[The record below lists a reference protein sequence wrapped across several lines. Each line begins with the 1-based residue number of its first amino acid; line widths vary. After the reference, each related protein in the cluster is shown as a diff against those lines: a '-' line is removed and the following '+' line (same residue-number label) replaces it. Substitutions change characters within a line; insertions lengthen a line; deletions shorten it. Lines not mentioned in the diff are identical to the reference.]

1 MKEINSVPLE
11 LRLRNADALAG
22 LTLLLAAI
30 SATAGLLV
38 PHLYRDSEAWVRQAR
53 AADLVSLFVVV
64 PLLAVALWRAGTGS
78 SAGRLLAL
86 AAVGYLIY
94 NYAIFGFAVAINP
107 MTPIHLAVLSVSVWS
122 LVLSLIAMSKN
133 PLRSDVGMSLPRRL
147 TAIFLIAVAGLF
159 AVMWLGQI
167 AQSITSGRGPVEL
180 VKLGLVTNPVY
191 TLDLAFALP
200 FLALSGILLLR
211 RSPVGNAVAVAAL
224 AWVGLMGLGV
234 LAIFAFDGVA
244 GAPVPVP
251 VVVLIGAITSVGMA
265 LTAVA
270 LRKRGQE
277 VASQPPAGPGHG
289 APTFGPPGRLHRRAT
304 RLR

>member
-11 LRLRNADALAG
+11 IRIRTADALAG
-22 LTLLLAAI
+22 FAFVLAAI
-30 SATAGLLV
+30 SATAGLFV

-64 PLLAVALWRAGTGS
+64 PLLAFALWRARTGS
-78 SAGRLLAL
+78 SLGRLLAL
-86 AAVGYLIY
+86 GALGYLIY

-107 MTPIHLAVLSVSVWS
+107 MTPLHLAVLSLSVWS

-133 PLRSDVGMSLPRRL
+133 PLRSDIGMSLPRRT
-147 TAIFLIAVAGLF
+147 TAIFLIVVAGLF
-159 AVMWLGQI
+159 AIMWLGQI

-191 TLDLAFALP
+191 ALDLAFALP

-211 RSPVGNAVAVAAL
+211 RSSVGNEVAVVAL

-234 LAIFAFDGVA
+234 LAIFAFDGAA
-244 GAPVPVP
+244 GAPVSVP
-251 VVVLIGAITSVGMA
+251 AAILIGAVTSVGMA

-289 APTFGPPGRLHRRAT
+289 APNFGPPGRLRRRAT

>member
-11 LRLRNADALAG
+11 IRIRTADALAG
-22 LTLLLAAI
+22 FAFVLAAI
-30 SATAGLLV
+30 SATAGLFV

-64 PLLAVALWRAGTGS
+64 PLLAVALWRARTGS

-107 MTPIHLAVLSVSVWS
+107 MTPLHLAVLSLSVWS

-133 PLRSDVGMSLPRRL
+133 PLRSDVGMSLPRRT
-147 TAIFLIAVAGLF
+147 TATFLIAVAGLF

-167 AQSITSGRGPVEL
+167 AQSITTGRGPVEL

-191 TLDLAFALP
+191 ALDLAFALP

-289 APTFGPPGRLHRRAT
+289 APNFGPPGRLRRRAT